1 MGTMRNLHEAN
12 IGNLNRNIYV
22 RILIIEDNESVAK
35 GIAYRFQDRGHATDL
50 IYDGLDADEFLKSD
64 NNDIIILDINLP
76 SLNGIE
82 VLSNLRNR
90 NDQRPVLL
98 LTAKGDVESRVL
110 GLDAGADDYLSKP
123 FDMNELEAR
132 VRALLRRKSEKIQT
146 TLEFGQLSFNANSR
160 QFQAK
165 SESLDLP
172 RKELALLEKLITSH
186 ERVISK
192 NNLIEHVY
200 GTGAD
205 VEESAIEA
213 HLSRLRK
220 RLKPYLIEIQVQRG
234 LGYKLINKG
243 E

>member
-1 MGTMRNLHEAN
+1 MRNLHEAN
-12 IGNLNRNIYV
+12 IGKITWGLCV
-22 RILIIEDNESVAK
+22 RILIIEDNQSVAK

-50 IYDGLDADEFLKSD
+50 IYDGQEADEFLNSD

-76 SLNGIE
+76 NLSGLEI
-82 VLSNLRNR
+82 LSNLRKR
-90 NDQRPVLL
+90 GDQRPVLL

-123 FDMNELEAR
+123 FDMAELEAR
-132 VRALLRRKSEKIQT
+132 VRVLLRRKSEKIHT
-146 TLEFGQLSFNANSR
+146 TIEFGQLNFNENLRQIVANGE
-160 QFQAK
+160 A
-165 SESLDLP
+165 LNLP

-186 ERVISK
+186 GRIISK
-192 NNLIEHVY
+192 NELIEHVY

-205 VEESAIEA
+205 VEDSAIEA

-220 RLKPYLIEIQVQRG
+220 RLKPFSIELQVQRG
-234 LGYKLINKG
+234 LGYKLIDTS